1 MTPQDLRDSIIQL
14 AVRGRL
20 VEQRPE
26 EGIGEELY
34 QQIQAEEARLI
45 EAGQIKKEKPFDRI
59 AETDIPYDIPANWT
73 WAKFGTLGRYKK
85 GPFGSALKKSMFVP
99 KGNSSLKVY
108 EQKNAIQKDA
118 SLGAYYIKRDYFDFK
133 MSGFEVHPGDIIVSC
148 AGTIGETYVLP
159 EGIEQGIINQALM
172 WMQLFKPMYVP
183 YFLIFFDV
191 VLKQNARSGSK
202 GAAIKNIPPFEIL
215 KNYLVPIPPLAEQK
229 HIVAKLDELLPLCEK
244 LK

>member
-99 KGNSSLKVY
+99 KGKSSLKVY

-133 MSGFEVHPGDIIVSC
+133 MSGFES
-148 AGTIGETYVLP
+148 GTIISLFTK
-159 EGIEQGIINQALM
+159 INSFFSATSL
-172 WMQLFKPMYVP
+172 
-183 YFLIFFDV
+183 LI
-191 VLKQNARSGSK
+191 
-202 GAAIKNIPPFEIL
+202 
-215 KNYLVPIPPLAEQK
+215 
-229 HIVAKLDELLPLCEK
+229 HIFSLLTCTSIT
-244 LK
+244 